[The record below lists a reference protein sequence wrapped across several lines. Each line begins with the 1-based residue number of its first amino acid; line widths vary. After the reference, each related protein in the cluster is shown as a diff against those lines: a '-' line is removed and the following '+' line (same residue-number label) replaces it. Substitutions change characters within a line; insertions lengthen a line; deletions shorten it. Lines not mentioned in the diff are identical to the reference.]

1 MNTPML
7 QQRLTY
13 TPTELGFGTSGLRG
27 LVTDMTDLECFVN
40 VTGFLAFLK
49 DKKSITVGDTVSIGG
64 DLRKSTPRIMRAVT
78 AAIEHAGYVAESCG
92 YVPTPTLALWAIQHN
107 QASIMVTGS
116 HIPAD
121 RNGIKFYTP
130 TGEILK
136 SDEASI
142 KESVSLQREKIY
154 ASTQQMFTAKGAL
167 VNIPKLP
174 EEQTEPTAT
183 YLERYTN
190 LFPKSAFSGKHV
202 IVYQHSAV
210 GRDLLVTV
218 FEALGATVTAVDR
231 SDVFLPIDTEN
242 VTPEDQRHFKK
253 LAADYPDAF
262 AIVSTDGDSDR
273 PFVIDEAG
281 VFYRGDVVG
290 AVVARALSADFA
302 AIPVSSS
309 DAVDIYLKQSGI
321 PVEHTK
327 IGSPYVIDA
336 MDNAAESHTT
346 KVGWEVNGGFLTD
359 SDLTYNSNQL
369 TRLATRDAFLPIL
382 ITLHQAATQS
392 ISVSELMA
400 KLPHRATQAG
410 LIDNFEQSSS
420 KQIVDTLKRK
430 DADAYA
436 LIATCFTAEDG
447 FGKATAINTVDGI
460 RIFFDNNDIAHIR
473 PSGNAPQLRIYSVAN
488 SQERADEIVSLGL
501 KKDGILYRLIERI

>member
-1 MNTPML
+1 
-7 QQRLTY
+7 
-13 TPTELGFGTSGLRG
+13 
-27 LVTDMTDLECFVN
+27 
-40 VTGFLAFLK
+40 
-49 DKKSITVGDTVSIGG
+49 
-64 DLRKSTPRIMRAVT
+64 
-78 AAIEHAGYVAESCG
+78 
-92 YVPTPTLALWAIQHN
+92 
-107 QASIMVTGS
+107 
-116 HIPAD
+116 
-121 RNGIKFYTP
+121 
-130 TGEILK
+130 
-136 SDEASI
+136 
-142 KESVSLQREKIY
+142 
-154 ASTQQMFTAKGAL
+154 
-167 VNIPKLP
+167 
-174 EEQTEPTAT
+174 
-183 YLERYTN
+183 
-190 LFPKSAFSGKHV
+190 
-202 IVYQHSAV
+202 
-210 GRDLLVTV
+210 
-218 FEALGATVTAVDR
+218 
-231 SDVFLPIDTEN
+231 
-242 VTPEDQRHFKK
+242 
-253 LAADYPDAF
+253 
-262 AIVSTDGDSDR
+262 
-273 PFVIDEAG
+273 
-281 VFYRGDVVG
+281 
-290 AVVARALSADFA
+290 
-302 AIPVSSS
+302 
-309 DAVDIYLKQSGI
+309 
-321 PVEHTK
+321 
-327 IGSPYVIDA
+327 

-392 ISVSELMA
+392 IPVSELMA